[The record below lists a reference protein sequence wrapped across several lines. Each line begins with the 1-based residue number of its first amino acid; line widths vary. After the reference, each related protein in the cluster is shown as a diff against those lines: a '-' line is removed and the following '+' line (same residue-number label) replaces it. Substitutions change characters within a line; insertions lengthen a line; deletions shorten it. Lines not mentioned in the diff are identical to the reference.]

1 MPRPRH
7 PSAFTASDEELF
19 APKHRKPLPHPFV
32 LEALAPLCPETRPLF
47 GCTAVYFEGKIVF
60 ALRDKPKQT
69 EDNGVWLATTHD
81 HHASLL
87 QDFPNMRSIRALASR
102 GGASAVTGWQLLP
115 ADAPDFEEAGLRAC
129 ELVAAR
135 DPRIGKVPKPRK
147 SAARKARAL
156 SLGALLFLFALT
168 GSSAVAQPSSPRH
181 ADLVVAHGLVVT
193 MDAQRRVLPDAA
205 VAITG
210 DTILDIDSSATIA
223 GHYTAARVIDAHGAL
238 LLPGLINAHT
248 HMAMSLFRGLAE
260 DRSLEDWLKKFIFP
274 AEARNVTPDFVSV
287 GTKLSMLEM
296 LRGGTTTVADMYY
309 FEDDV
314 ARALKEGGMRG
325 VLGETI
331 IGFPAPDN
339 KTAEAAFA
347 YTKKFLD
354 SWSNDPLIT
363 AAVAPHA
370 IYTCSEELLQQAAAL
385 ARRYHAPILMH
396 LAEAPYEMEVS
407 RHDHG
412 LSPVQYLARIGMLG
426 PDLLGA
432 HCVWLDQADIRTLA
446 HYGVGCSYNPSSNMK
461 SAAGLM
467 PAPEMLAAGA
477 AVGIG
482 SDGPA
487 SNNNQDMFEEMDI
500 AAKLQ
505 KFARMDPT
513 ALPAE
518 QVVAMATITGARALH
533 MDKQIGSLEGG
544 KKADLII
551 VDTTAPHATPMY
563 NVYAQIVYAL
573 KESDVQTTIIG
584 GRVVVDNRKML
595 TLDEAAILAKA
606 DTYKQQVQAS
616 FAH

>member
-1 MPRPRH
+1 MRRIL
-7 PSAFTASDEELF
+7 SAFKHSFGVIFVTAIIGQT
-19 APKHRKPLPHPFV
+19 APQPV
-32 LEALAPLCPETRPLF
+32 
-47 GCTAVYFEGKIVF
+47 
-60 ALRDKPKQT
+60 D
-69 EDNGVWLATTHD
+69 
-81 HHASLL
+81 LL
-87 QDFPNMRSIRALASR
+87 VS
-102 GGASAVTGWQLLP
+102 
-115 ADAPDFEEAGLRAC
+115 
-129 ELVAAR
+129 
-135 DPRIGKVPKPRK
+135 
-147 SAARKARAL
+147 
-156 SLGALLFLFALT
+156 
-168 GSSAVAQPSSPRH
+168 
-181 ADLVVAHGLVVT
+181 HGLVVT
-193 MDAQRRVLPDAA
+193 MDAQRRILTDAA
-205 VAITG
+205 VAIRG
-210 DTILDIDSSATIA
+210 DTIIA
-223 GHYTAARVIDAHGAL
+223 IGPSDQITAQYGPPKQEINAGGAL
-238 LLPGLINAHT
+238 VLPGLINAHT

-260 DRSLEDWLKKFIFP
+260 DRALEDWLKKFIFP
-274 AEARNVTPDFVSV
+274 AEARNVTPDFVSW

-296 LRGGTTTVADMYY
+296 VRGGTTMVADMYY

-314 ARALKEGGMRG
+314 ARALKDGGMRG
-325 VLGETI
+325 VVGETI

-339 KTAEAAFA
+339 KTSEAAFA

-354 SWSNDPLIT
+354 SWSHDPLIT
-363 AAVAPHA
+363 PAVAPHA
-370 IYTCSEELLQQAAAL
+370 IYTCSEQLLKDAAAL
-385 ARRYHAPILMH
+385 ARRYHSPILMH

-432 HCVWLDQADIRTLA
+432 HCVWLDQADVRTLA
-446 HYGVGCSYNPSSNMK
+446 HYQVGCSYNPSSNMK

-513 ALPAE
+513 ALPAD

-533 MDKQIGSLEGG
+533 VDRQIGSLEAG

-551 VDTTAPHATPMY
+551 VDTNSPNATPMY
-563 NVYAQIVYAL
+563 NAYAQIVYAL
-573 KESDVQTTIIG
+573 KQSDVRTTIIG
-584 GRVVVDNRKML
+584 GKLIMQDRKLL
-595 TLDEAAILAKA
+595 TLDEPAILAKA
-606 DTYKQQVQAS
+606 NAYKQQVTAS